1 MFRETEPRVL
11 RAKAQAA
18 VSGSKITGDILP
30 RYVYELAEEP
40 VPPGA
45 TDKLQRVR
53 HRLRIKAYAVD
64 SNGGGGEIGAQK
76 SSSTTNLFHH
86 YFPARAD
93 AYLCIPGAG

>member
-1 MFRETEPRVL
+1 MKSSALEEMKMFRETEPRVL

-45 TDKLQRVR
+45 TDKLQKGTPPPEDKSLRG
-53 HRLRIKAYAVD
+53 RLKRWWRR
-64 SNGGGGEIGAQK
+64 NW
-76 SSSTTNLFHH
+76 SSEVIF
-86 YFPARAD
+86 D
-93 AYLCIPGAG
+93 D